1 MQYVATVQ
9 FCVILFTATTL
20 KIVRSFLCRHKYTS
34 EGDSENLVVLGTTI
48 FVGII
53 WERGSKVSVIFS
65 DDSIQLH
72 EISAGGGYLS
82 QSAPVVFIG
91 EGNSERKVENIKIRW
106 PDGFIKE
113 FKVDEFRTQD
123 SFSSSYIDLK

>member
-1 MQYVATVQ
+1 MAIN
-9 FCVILFTATTL
+9 ILD
-20 KIVRSFLCRHKYTS
+20 RS
-34 EGDSENLVVLGTTI
+34 EGRNHIGA
-48 FVGII
+48 
-53 WERGSKVSVIFS
+53 KVSVIFS

-91 EGNSERKVENIKIRW
+91 EGNNERKVENIKIRW

-113 FKVDEFRTQD
+113 FKVDEFRIQD